1 MPETQ
6 PITLTETY
14 TTLPRGG
21 YVVDTSAGYIQF
33 GSPPETIKD
42 TMNTLERGT
51 PQIFVLPRRMFHIEK
66 GITVAELEFPIYYNF
81 FFRKKLTYIVC
92 TREQREQFK
101 AVLQESLFG
110 PAEVDLRSEYV
121 DQENTPGFPD
131 MRAEIDYFMG
141 GRTLEDHVRFVVFN
155 DENRVRIN
163 KVDIFLHEDEFRI
176 VDSGWNRDVRVP
188 GDIGFNI
195 IYETGERPPEPYTPP
210 VLGITCLGP
219 SHGFDPEENTSGFII
234 WINRQGIMVDP
245 PVNSTEW
252 LRQSNVNPKNI
263 SSIIL
268 THCHADHDAGTFQKI
283 LEEGK
288 ITIYT
293 TETVIYSFIRKYHA
307 LTRIPVK
314 ELFELFDFYPVIVG
328 KSYYINGADFSFKYA
343 LHSIPSLSFEFNFQD
358 QSFIYSSDHLNE
370 PDRFKDLLEKG
381 VLPDTRYKDLLDF
394 PWDHNIIYHEAGPPP
409 LHTRIEY
416 LNLLPKEVQKKI
428 HVYHIAK
435 KNMPEDTDLT
445 VCRFG
450 IENTVYPEVTPPK
463 MGEVY
468 RLLDALANLDIFR
481 DFPISKAKEFIEIV
495 EEEHYKRG
503 EVIIRKNTPGD
514 KFFIITSGNVK
525 VAGIEQE
532 GLGGDTSKR
541 YGTYEYFGEA
551 SLIME
556 QPRSADVVA
565 ETDVT
570 ALTIEKTR
578 FLNFIKGSDLM
589 RKLTLLNEVRKTG
602 TWDVI
607 SNSRFFRGATSAQKT
622 QLELLMKLKGF
633 PQGERLISQGE
644 KFSTAYI
651 IKSGMVDVVQDGRVI
666 ESLVRGDFCGE
677 IYNLQKETPSAFD
690 FVASTDVDLY
700 ALNRKD
706 LVKYVANNPGVYMR
720 LNYVY
725 GHSTAT
731 TN

>member
-1 MPETQ
+1 MPDTQ
-6 PITLTETY
+6 AIVLNDTY

-42 TMNTLERGT
+42 TMTTLERGT
-51 PQIFVLPRRMFHIEK
+51 PQIFVLPHRMFHIEK

-110 PAEVDLRSEYV
+110 PEEVDVRSEYV
-121 DQENTPGFPD
+121 DEENTPGFPD
-131 MRAEIDYFMG
+131 MRAEIDHFKG

-155 DENRVRIN
+155 DDNKVRIN
-163 KVDIFLHEDEFRI
+163 KVEIVREEEDFLV
-176 VDSGWNRDVRVP
+176 VDGDWNRRVTVP
-188 GDIGFNI
+188 GEVGFNI
-195 IYETGERPPEPYTPP
+195 IYDTGERPPEPYDPP

-234 WINRQGIMVDP
+234 WINHQGIMVDP

-252 LRQSNVNPKNI
+252 LRRSNVNPKNI
-263 SSIIL
+263 NSIIL

-314 ELFELFDFYPVIVG
+314 ELFELFDFYPVVIG
-328 KSYYINGADFSFKYA
+328 KTYYINGADFSFNYA
-343 LHSIPSLSFEFNFQD
+343 LHSIPSLSFQFMFQD

-370 PDRFKDLLEKG
+370 PDRFQELLEKG
-381 VLPDTRYKDLLDF
+381 VLTETRHKDLLDF
-394 PWDHNIIYHEAGPPP
+394 PWDHSIIYHEAGPPP
-409 LHTRIEY
+409 LHTSIDY
-416 LNLLPKEVQKKI
+416 LNSLPSDLQKKMY
-428 HVYHIAK
+428 VYHIAK
-435 KNMPEDTDLT
+435 KNMPEQTDLT

-481 DFPISKAKEFIEIV
+481 EFPISKAKEFIEIV

-503 EVIIRKNTPGD
+503 DLIIRKNTPGD

-525 VAGIEQE
+525 VAAIDQE
-532 GLGGDTSKR
+532 GLNGDVIKR
-541 YGTYEYFGEA
+541 YGTFEYFGEA

-607 SNSRFFRGATSAQKT
+607 TNSRFFRGATSAQKT
-622 QLELLMKLKGF
+622 QLELVMKLNNFAAGTK
-633 PQGERLISQGE
+633 LISQGE
-644 KFSTAYI
+644 KFTTAFI
-651 IKSGMVDVVQDGRVI
+651 IKSGMVDVVQDGRVV
-666 ESLVRGDFCGE
+666 ESLVRGDFVGE
-677 IYNLQKETPSAFD
+677 IYKLQKETPSAFD
-690 FVASTDVDLY
+690 FVTSANADLY
-700 ALNRKD
+700 CLDRAD
-706 LVKYVANNPGVYMR
+706 LIKYIRNNPGVYMR

-725 GHSTAT
+725 GH
-731 TN
+731 